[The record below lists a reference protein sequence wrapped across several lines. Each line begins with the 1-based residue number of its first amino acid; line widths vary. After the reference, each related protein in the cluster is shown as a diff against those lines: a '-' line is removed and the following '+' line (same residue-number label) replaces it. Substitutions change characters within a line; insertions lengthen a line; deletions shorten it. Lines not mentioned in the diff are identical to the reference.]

1 MFFFVAAMV
10 LGFARLPAAG
20 PVSDD
25 LRSLLEGCGR
35 RRGLDYLARAVNCG
49 CGQCEKKAL
58 ALGPREV
65 NRRSR
70 LFSVKP

>member
-35 RRGLDYLARAVNCG
+35 RRAARDVSN
-49 CGQCEKKAL
+49 L
-58 ALGPREV
+58 
-65 NRRSR
+65 
-70 LFSVKP
+70 LFLPN